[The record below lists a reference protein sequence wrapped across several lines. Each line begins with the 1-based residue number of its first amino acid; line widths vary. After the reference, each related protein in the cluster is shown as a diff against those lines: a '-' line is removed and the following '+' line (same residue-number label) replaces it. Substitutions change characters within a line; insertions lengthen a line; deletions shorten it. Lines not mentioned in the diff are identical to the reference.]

1 MMQTEIERKF
11 LTTSSLFK
19 EQAVRVMNIQQGY
32 IGTTSK
38 GEARVSIRDEKA
50 WIIVKSNERLSRLE
64 YEIPIPKKDA
74 EELLKRTCGRIIHK
88 TRYII
93 PATSGMLK
101 WEVDEFHGEDEG
113 LIIAEIEL
121 PSEDTQFD
129 KPQWLGKEVTQDTT
143 YYNSTLSKTSWKAI
157 QKSYAEAIQFEDK
170 DNPYL
175 KIETLEGI
183 MKASV
188 GDYIIKGVNGEFYPC
203 KPDIFEKTY
212 ERVIDEAD

>member
-1 MMQTEIERKF
+1 MQTEIERKF

-50 WIIVKSNERLSRLE
+50 W
-64 YEIPIPKKDA
+64 
-74 EELLKRTCGRIIHK
+74 IIHK

-157 QKSYAEAIQFEDK
+157 QKSYAEA
-170 DNPYL
+170 
-175 KIETLEGI
+175 
-183 MKASV
+183 KAWDDWRDSLV
-188 GDYIIKGVNGEFYPC
+188 KG
-203 KPDIFEKTY
+203 
-212 ERVIDEAD
+212 

>member
-1 MMQTEIERKF
+1 MQTEIERKF

-19 EQAVRVMNIQQGY
+19 EQAVRVMDIHQGY

-50 WIIVKSNERLSRLE
+50 WVIVKSNERLSRLE
-64 YEIPIPKKDA
+64 RFISKRMKYRKKPV
-74 EELLKRTCGRIIHK
+74 II
-88 TRYII
+88 
-93 PATSGMLK
+93 
-101 WEVDEFHGEDEG
+101 
-113 LIIAEIEL
+113 
-121 PSEDTQFD
+121 
-129 KPQWLGKEVTQDTT
+129 
-143 YYNSTLSKTSWKAI
+143 
-157 QKSYAEAIQFEDK
+157 EAIQFEDNSDRIIEIHEFMGGDTIRVNYEDK
-170 DNPYL
+170 NNPYL

-212 ERVIDEAD
+212 ERVTDEAD

>member
-1 MMQTEIERKF
+1 MKDSLKTFFVI
-11 LTTSSLFK
+11 TSSLFK

-74 EELLKRTCGRIIHK
+74 EELLKRTCG
-88 TRYII
+88 
-93 PATSGMLK
+93 MLK
-101 WEVDEFHGEDEG
+101 WEVDEFHGEG

-157 QKSYAEAIQFEDK
+157 QKSYAEA
-170 DNPYL
+170 
-175 KIETLEGI
+175 
-183 MKASV
+183 KAWDDWRDSLV
-188 GDYIIKGVNGEFYPC
+188 KG
-203 KPDIFEKTY
+203 
-212 ERVIDEAD
+212 

>member
-1 MMQTEIERKF
+1 MQTEIERKF

-121 PSEDTQFD
+121 PSEDTQFED
-129 KPQWLGKEVTQDTT
+129 NSDRIIEIHEFMGGDTIRVN
-143 YYNSTLSKTSWKAI
+143 Y
-157 QKSYAEAIQFEDK
+157 EDK

>member
-1 MMQTEIERKF
+1 M
-11 LTTSSLFK
+11 
-19 EQAVRVMNIQQGY
+19 
-32 IGTTSK
+32 
-38 GEARVSIRDEKA
+38 
-50 WIIVKSNERLSRLE
+50 E

-157 QKSYAEAIQFEDK
+157 QKSYA
-170 DNPYL
+170 
-175 KIETLEGI
+175 
-183 MKASV
+183 KAKAWDDWRDSLV
-188 GDYIIKGVNGEFYPC
+188 KG
-203 KPDIFEKTY
+203 
-212 ERVIDEAD
+212 

>member
-1 MMQTEIERKF
+1 MQTEIERKF
-11 LTTSSLFK
+11 ITTSSLFK

-93 PATSGMLK
+93 PATSGML
-101 WEVDEFHGEDEG
+101 
-113 LIIAEIEL
+113 
-121 PSEDTQFD
+121 
-129 KPQWLGKEVTQDTT
+129 
-143 YYNSTLSKTSWKAI
+143 
-157 QKSYAEAIQFEDK
+157 EAIQFEDNSDRIIEIHEFMGGDTIRVNYEDK

-212 ERVIDEAD
+212 ERVIDETD

>member
-1 MMQTEIERKF
+1 MQTEIERKF

-38 GEARVSIRDEKA
+38 GEARVSIR
-50 WIIVKSNERLSRLE
+50 
-64 YEIPIPKKDA
+64 DA

-157 QKSYAEAIQFEDK
+157 QKSYAEA
-170 DNPYL
+170 
-175 KIETLEGI
+175 
-183 MKASV
+183 KAWDDWRDSLV
-188 GDYIIKGVNGEFYPC
+188 KG
-203 KPDIFEKTY
+203 
-212 ERVIDEAD
+212 

>member
-1 MMQTEIERKF
+1 MAKYIDLSSVIDVEPEVSQVLGLIEDEDLLSEFWQRMDEDFFRVFVEDYCKDSDIRQGYVG
-11 LTTSSLFK
+11 TSS
-19 EQAVRVMNIQQGY
+19 N
-32 IGTTSK
+32 

-50 WIIVKSNERLSRLE
+50 WVIIKSNGCLARLE

-74 EELLKRTCGRIIHK
+74 EELLSFTCDRVIHK

-93 PATSGMLK
+93 PCEDSMLK

-121 PSEDTQFD
+121 PRKDMPFE

-157 QKSYAEAIQFEDK
+157 QKSRAEA
-170 DNPYL
+170 
-175 KIETLEGI
+175 
-183 MKASV
+183 KAWDDWRDSLV
-188 GDYIIKGVNGEFYPC
+188 K
-203 KPDIFEKTY
+203 K
-212 ERVIDEAD
+212 

>member
-1 MMQTEIERKF
+1 MAKYIDLSSVVDVEPEVCEVLPLIEDDDLQYEFWQRLDKGFFKDFLCNHCNENDLSTMKEI
-11 LTTSSLFK
+11 L
-19 EQAVRVMNIQQGY
+19 
-32 IGTTSK
+32 
-38 GEARVSIRDEKA
+38 DE
-50 WIIVKSNERLSRLE
+50 IIEDS
-64 YEIPIPKKDA
+64 KDA

-157 QKSYAEAIQFEDK
+157 QKSYAEA
-170 DNPYL
+170 
-175 KIETLEGI
+175 
-183 MKASV
+183 KAWDDWRDSLV
-188 GDYIIKGVNGEFYPC
+188 KG
-203 KPDIFEKTY
+203 
-212 ERVIDEAD
+212 